1 MKIVKRILAAMLAA
15 VIVSGMF
22 APLATEAATQK
33 IAGGLHFAGWA
44 STTSC
49 YLSVREQNISA
60 FEYRVYHNSLKFKS
74 SGTSY
79 VYTDG
84 SNEICK
90 IDDLTYRACN
100 FVSVR
105 AKKNGS
111 WTAWSPKYPIV
122 PRIEG
127 FTSKITKQPNTVT
140 LTWKKITGVNYYEVY
155 LSTTGTGNW
164 VKIGSPT
171 GTRITFN
178 KAGGRSLKTYKTYYV
193 KIVACKKFGK
203 NQMQRSS
210 GNSTKNY
217 NGSFYIRTVYY

>member
-22 APLATEAATQK
+22 APIATEAATQK
-33 IAGGLHFAGWA
+33 IAGGLHFLQWT
-44 STTSC
+44 SSTSC
-49 YLSVREQNISA
+49 ELYVRGQNVSS
-60 FEYRVYHNSLKFKS
+60 FEYRVYHNSLKLKT
-74 SGTSY
+74 SGTSKAY
-79 VYTDG
+79 GNTYMNV
-84 SNEICK
+84 CK
-90 IDDLTYRACN
+90 INGLTYRACN

-122 PRIEG
+122 PYIDS
-127 FTSKITKQPNTVT
+127 FYHTVSKQPNTMT
-140 LTWKKITGVNYYEVY
+140 LSWKKITGVNYYEVY

-164 VKIGSPT
+164 VKIGTPK
-171 GTRITFN
+171 GTSITFN
-178 KAGGRSLKTYKTYYV
+178 KAGGRSLKLYKNYYV
-193 KIVACKKFGK
+193 KIVACKKYGK

-217 NGSFYIRTVYY
+217 NGGFYIYKIY

>member
-33 IAGGLHFAGWA
+33 ITGGLHFYQWT

-49 YLSVREQNISA
+49 DLYVKAQNITA

-74 SGTSY
+74 EGTSL

-84 SNEICK
+84 SSKQICS
-90 IDDLTYRACN
+90 ISGLTYRACN
-100 FVSVR
+100 FVSIR
-105 AKKNGS
+105 AKKNGV

-122 PRIEG
+122 PRIDSVSG
-127 FTSKITKQPNTVT
+127 SITKQPNTIT

-155 LSTTGTGNW
+155 ISTTGTGNW
-164 VKIGSPT
+164 VKLGSPK

-178 KAGGRSLKTYKTYYV
+178 KAGGRSLKYNKYYYV
-193 KIVACKKFGK
+193 KIVACKKFGN

-210 GNSTKNY
+210 GNNTKNY
-217 NGSFYIRTVYY
+217 NYRFYIY